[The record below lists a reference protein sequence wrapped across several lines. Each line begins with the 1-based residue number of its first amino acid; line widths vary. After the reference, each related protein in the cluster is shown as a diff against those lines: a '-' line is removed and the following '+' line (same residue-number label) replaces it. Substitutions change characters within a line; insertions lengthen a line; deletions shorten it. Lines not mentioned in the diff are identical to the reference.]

1 MMKSAFIL
9 FLTIS
14 LLSGCIG
21 DDILFDTVEETV
33 RITARVDTLGVDDTY
48 TFSARF
54 TNNIGSVEERTINWY
69 SSDPGILSIDQ
80 SGLAMGI
87 TKGIATVIAEVMLD
101 DASAVRDSASVV
113 VDAETGSENNLDI
126 RTGKIRT
133 TSSYLLEGDFSLRQ
147 EGDKLILSVEGNYK
161 ASDRLPGLYLY
172 LTNNANTINNA
183 FEIGKVTVFEGQ
195 HMYEISGVGL
205 NDYDYLLYYCKP
217 FSVKVGDGEISD

>member
-1 MMKSAFIL
+1 MKSVFIL

-69 SSDPGILSIDQ
+69 SSDPSILSIDQ

-87 TKGIATVIAEVMLD
+87 TKGIATVTAEVILD

-126 RTGKIRT
+126 RAGKIRT
-133 TSSYLLEGDFSLRQ
+133 TSSYVLEGDFSLRQ
-147 EGDKLILSVEGNYK
+147 EGDKLILSVGDNYK

-172 LTNNANTINNA
+172 LTNNANSINNA
-183 FEIGKVTVFEGQ
+183 FEVGKVTVFQGQ
-195 HMYEISGVGL
+195 HLYEISGVGL